1 MQSGY
6 EETELA
12 LPKLSAASAR
22 RTSWPFSTTQG
33 PAQGSPRPPS
43 GPERVHSTDE
53 ERGLRENERPESPG
67 RHAYGFFPWTPSFLE
82 MARTLMLNWQP
93 WSRLGSSRPGFC
105 GTNAS
110 LICAWVSPSL
120 WL

>member
-53 ERGLRENERPESPG
+53 ERGLRRM
-67 RHAYGFFPWTPSFLE
+67 RDPSHLAVMP
-82 MARTLMLNWQP
+82 MAF
-93 WSRLGSSRPGFC
+93 SLGPP
-105 GTNAS
+105 
-110 LICAWVSPSL
+110 VS
-120 WL
+120 